1 MGTSEVDRIIT
12 GRELREMVRY
22 SLMQIWRL
30 ERDGRFPKRI
40 KLGPGRVG
48 CRHAQAN
55 GKTAAVSINRRLTE
69 PEQDVDQENKCAD
82 FGVMP
87 PRGITLVGSSGGVL
101 CHLRLI

>member
-48 CRHAQAN
+48 WSLREVQ
-55 GKTAAVSINRRLTE
+55 GWIAARKAERDKKNWKDERKSR
-69 PEQDVDQENKCAD
+69 
-82 FGVMP
+82 
-87 PRGITLVGSSGGVL
+87 
-101 CHLRLI
+101 